1 MIEEFSDRSKQ
12 IFNLANNLA
21 IKQKHTLIAHHILY
35 ALIDNSDKYIIHILR
50 DIGSDI
56 GILKK
61 KIKKYLSQLKIEQPL
76 NPNAKIDHSVIRLID
91 IAKLLIKENGDKVVT
106 QEILF

>member
-21 IKQKHTLIAHHILY
+21 IKQNHTLIAHHILY

-50 DIGSDI
+50 DIGPVLVL
-56 GILKK
+56 LKK
-61 KIKKYLSQLKIEQPL
+61 NKKKY
-76 NPNAKIDHSVIRLID
+76 
-91 IAKLLIKENGDKVVT
+91 
-106 QEILF
+106 

>member
-21 IKQKHTLIAHHILY
+21 IKQNHTLIAHHILY

-50 DIGSDI
+50 DLGSDI

-61 KIKKYLSQLKIEQPL
+61 KIKKYSNIITRKNNLLSQKLYFCLLVWLTKKATTKIWI
-76 NPNAKIDHSVIRLID
+76 NFR
-91 IAKLLIKENGDKVVT
+91 
-106 QEILF
+106 F